1 MDDIPL
7 SLLIILGALILLSA
21 FFSSMEA
28 AFSNLSKIRVRHY
41 AEEEKRGSKKAMYI
55 VENLDKAMSTVLLS
69 NLIVTVA
76 AVSIATKLLIDN
88 NGSSVS
94 LAIMIIAMSLVLWI
108 VSRMIPRTYG
118 KEHAD
123 TYSLKI
129 AFVMFGLMW
138 LHTPVNSLLQ
148 LLQRSL
154 KRLFSKGES
163 NIRTITEDEIKAI
176 VEISEEEGVIE
187 KEEKELVYRSLD
199 FDEILVG
206 EVLTPRPDMI
216 AIEVSQPIEQI
227 KRMFF
232 KERLSRIPV
241 YDKDIDNIIGILSER
256 EFFAQLLQ
264 HEKADIRSLLRKPKF
279 VVKSMKIS
287 ALLLELQKSNVHMS
301 IVIDEFGGTAGLI
314 TLEDILEQLVGDI
327 WDEHDE
333 VINLITQLDET
344 TYEVSPQITLDE
356 FEKTLN
362 IEPIESSFYNLGAW
376 IFGNI
381 DRIPQKGDSFEYEHV
396 TVTVA
401 EVEKKRVKKLL
412 AKVNNPKLEIEA

>member
-41 AEEEKRGSKKAMYI
+41 VEEEKRGSKKAMYI
-55 VENLDKAMSTVLLS
+55 VENLDKAISTVLLS

-88 NGSSVS
+88 YGSSAG
-94 LAIMIIAMSLVLWI
+94 LTITIMAMSLVLWI
-108 VSRMIPRTYG
+108 VSMMIPRTYG

-129 AFVMFGLMW
+129 SIVMFGLMW
-138 LHTPVNSLLQ
+138 LLTPINALLQ
-148 LLQRSL
+148 LLQRTFT
-154 KRLFSKGES
+154 RLFSKGEG
-163 NIRTITEDEIKAI
+163 NIHTITEDEIKAI

-227 KRMFF
+227 KKMFF

-264 HEKADIRSLLRKPKF
+264 HEKVDIRSLLRKPKF

-412 AKVNNPKLEIEA
+412 VKVNNPKLEIEA

>member
-1 MDDIPL
+1 M
-7 SLLIILGALILLSA
+7 LSA

-28 AFSNLSKIRVRHY
+28 AYSNLSKTRLRHY
-41 AEEEKRGSKKAMYI
+41 VEENKRGSKKAMYI
-55 VENLDKAMSTVLLS
+55 VENLDKAISTVLLF
-69 NLIVTVA
+69 NLIARIA
-76 AVSIATKLLIDN
+76 AVSIAAKLLTDN
-88 NGSSVS
+88 YGSSLGLTS
-94 LAIMIIAMSLVLWI
+94 TIAGMTIVLWI
-108 VSRMIPRTYG
+108 VAIMIPRTYG
-118 KEHAD
+118 KEHAE

-129 AFVMFGLMW
+129 AFVMLGLMW
-138 LHTPVNSLLQ
+138 VLTPINALLGILQQSLT
-148 LLQRSL
+148 
-154 KRLFSKGES
+154 KTFSKGRIS
-163 NIRTITEDEIKAI
+163 TQTITEDEIKAI

-216 AIEVSQPIEQI
+216 AVEVNQTIDQI
-227 KRMFF
+227 KQTFF

-241 YDKDIDNIIGILSER
+241 YEKDIDNIIGILSER
-256 EFFAQLLQ
+256 EFFAELLQ
-264 HEKADIRSLLRKPKF
+264 HDKVDIRSLLRKPKF
-279 VVKSMKIS
+279 VVKSMQIS
-287 ALLLELQKSNVHMS
+287 ALLLDLQKSNVHMS

-333 VINLITQLDET
+333 VINLISQLDET

-362 IEPIESSFYNLGAW
+362 IEPLESDYYNLGGW

-381 DRIPQKGDSFEYEHV
+381 DRIPQKGDSFAYEHV

-412 AKVNNPKLEIEA
+412 VKVREPELGAEV